1 MQTQNG
7 DLSANQQRAISALL
21 SESSVRDA
29 AKSARIS
36 EPTLFRWLKDEAF
49 NKAFMEARRQA
60 TMQAIAQL
68 QQSSTKAVKTL
79 CDIMDN
85 TQASTSS
92 RVTAAKTVLELSMKS
107 VEIED
112 LAQRLAQLESLYEG
126 LK

>member
-1 MQTQNG
+1 MSQSQLLNG
-7 DLSANQQRAISALL
+7 DLSANQHRAISALL
-21 SESSVRDA
+21 SESSVREA
-29 AKSARIS
+29 AKSAKVS
-36 EPTLFRWLKDEAF
+36 TQTLFRWLKDEAF
-49 NKAFMEARRQA
+49 NKTYMNARRQA
-60 TMQAIAQL
+60 TMQAIAHL

-112 LAQRLAQLESLYEG
+112 L
-126 LK
+126 